1 MVSYESDSILCVE
14 LLLRLRGDRR
24 QTALTQLGIPI
35 SGLAIH
41 PVANMV
47 SFWLSFEVSHTP
59 AGQEPAE
66 SRHDVAVA
74 TTSPLSIRQ
83 LHVPQV
89 ESEQAI
95 QRSFL
100 QQK

>member
-1 MVSYESDSILCVE
+1 MRICFSRSALVRK
-14 LLLRLRGDRR
+14 LLDGRR

-41 PVANMV
+41 PVVNMA

-59 AGQEPAE
+59 AGQVPAE

-74 TTSPLSIRQ
+74 TTSPLSIKQ
-83 LHVPQV
+83 LH
-89 ESEQAI
+89 
-95 QRSFL
+95 FL
-100 QQK
+100 R